1 MAREHWSIGRWGLI
15 GALIAGAV
23 LLFAACGGEGEES
36 EQAASAVES
45 AAQQEQQYDDSSP
58 AQASGS
64 AGDRSAGAAEEA
76 AQEDREAAATAA
88 RTYGV
93 AEEEA
98 DEAEEAEEE
107 ASSSGGSAARP
118 RSASSASASSVSAD
132 EEEAAV
138 RPSRGSPSATTFE
151 DYRRTGFADAR
162 EDDTS
167 TFSLDVD
174 RTSYRLALNWAR
186 EGYEIDPASVRAE
199 EWVNAFDYGYEQ
211 PAGEDFFRIVTD
223 LLEHPLDGERVIA
236 RVGFQAPELAD
247 DVPLNVTLVLDASGS
262 MVEGNRVEIA
272 RAAAESIRD
281 GLRRQDRMAVVHFST
296 DVLSQ
301 YTAWPDRPDAREIER
316 SIDALSPHESTN
328 VQAGLDRGV
337 EFAAQMRRQRPD
349 AFNYIVLMSDGVAN
363 VDATD
368 PFAILRRSGD
378 LQEGNPLRLIT
389 IGVGIANYN
398 DYLLEQLAQ
407 HGNGWYRYLGSV
419 DEARATFGRGN
430 WLALSRP
437 FADAARAQVRW
448 DAEHVA
454 EWRILGYENRVTSDR
469 SFTEDR
475 REFAEIP
482 AGSAT
487 TAFYELSLT
496 DAARRAG
503 AFSLG
508 SVELRWLTPIGRDA
522 RSQQAEIFGDLA
534 ERGDALS
541 RFGGVVAL
549 AADRYSALSRFGDG
563 SARGP
568 IGEELLD
575 LREELERLDR
585 ELGHLDSYRDF
596 GLLLDAMV
604 SAAPAGSSGGSGYS
618 R

>member
-23 LLFAACGGEGEES
+23 LLFAACGGKGES
-36 EQAASAVES
+36 EQAAAVMES
-45 AAQQEQQYDDSSP
+45 VAQQDQQHDDSS
-58 AQASGS
+58 S
-64 AGDRSAGAAEEA
+64 ARSSNAADDGSAGAAEEA
-76 AQEDREAAATAA
+76 AQDSQDDAMQEHAAAAA
-88 RTYGV
+88 
-93 AEEEA
+93 E
-98 DEAEEAEEE
+98 EAEEAEAEIA
-107 ASSSGGSAARP
+107 ASPRSSPATRTQ
-118 RSASSASASSVSAD
+118 SASSAPA
-132 EEEAAV
+132 EEEEPADSH
-138 RPSRGSPSATTFE
+138 SRGSPGAMTFE
-151 DYRRTGFADAR
+151 DYRRTGFVNAR

-199 EWVNAFDYGYEQ
+199 EWVNAFDYGYER

-262 MVEGNRVEIA
+262 MGEGDRVEIA

-281 GLRRQDRMAVVHFST
+281 GLRRQDRMAVVHFSS
-296 DVLSQ
+296 DVLPQ
-301 YTAWPDRPDAREIER
+301 YMAWPDRPDALEIEN
-316 SIDALSPHESTN
+316 SIDALRPHESTN

-337 EFAAQMRRQRPD
+337 EFAAQMRRERPD

-378 LQEGNPLRLIT
+378 RQEGNPLRLIT

-407 HGNGWYRYLGSV
+407 HGNGWYRYLSSD

-563 SARGP
+563 PARGP

-575 LREELERLDR
+575 LQEELERLDR

-596 GLLLDAMV
+596 GLLLDAMA

>member
-23 LLFAACGGEGEES
+23 LLFAACGGEGES
-36 EQAASAVES
+36 EQAAAAMES
-45 AAQQEQQYDDSSP
+45 VAQQDQQHDDSSLTRSSN
-58 AQASGS
+58 AADDG
-64 AGDRSAGAAEEA
+64 SAGAAEEA
-76 AQEDREAAATAA
+76 AQDSQDDAMQEHAAAA
-88 RTYGV
+88 
-93 AEEEA
+93 AEEE
-98 DEAEEAEEE
+98 EAEEAEAE
-107 ASSSGGSAARP
+107 AAASPRSSPVTRTQ
-118 RSASSASASSVSAD
+118 SASSASAD
-132 EEEAAV
+132 EEESADSH
-138 RPSRGSPSATTFE
+138 SRGSPGATTFE
-151 DYRRTGFADAR
+151 DYRRTGFVNAH

-199 EWVNAFDYGYEQ
+199 EWINAFDYGYER
-211 PAGEDFFRIVTD
+211 PAGEDFFRITTA
-223 LLEHPLDGERVIA
+223 LLEHPLDGERLIA

-262 MVEGNRVEIA
+262 MEEGNRVAIA
-272 RAAAESIRD
+272 RAAAEAIRT
-281 GLRRQDRMAVVHFST
+281 GLRGQDRMAVVHFSS

-301 YTAWPDRPDAREIER
+301 YTAQPARPNDREIER
-316 SIDALSPHESTN
+316 SIDLLRPHESTN

-337 EFAAQMRRQRPD
+337 ELAAQMRRQRPD

-368 PFAILRRSGD
+368 PFAILRQSGD
-378 LQEGNPLRLIT
+378 RQEGNPLRLIT
-389 IGVGIANYN
+389 VGVGIANYN

-407 HGNGWYRYLGSV
+407 HGNGWYRYLSSS

-430 WLALSRP
+430 WQALSRP

-496 DAARRAG
+496 DAARRSG

-508 SVELRWLTPIGRDA
+508 SVELRWLTPIGREA

-563 SARGP
+563 SDREP

-575 LREELERLDR
+575 LREELRGLDS

-604 SAAPAGSSGGSGYS
+604 SAAPAGSSGDSGYS

>member
-1 MAREHWSIGRWGLI
+1 MARQHWSIGRWGLI

-23 LLFAACGGEGEES
+23 LLFAACGGTEES
-36 EQAASAVES
+36 EQAVSVVES
-45 AAQQEQQYDDSSP
+45 AAQQEQQYDDSSS
-58 AQASGS
+58 AQSSDAAGDGS
-64 AGDRSAGAAEEA
+64 AGVAEEA
-76 AQEDREAAATAA
+76 AQEDREYATTA
-88 RTYGV
+88 Y
-93 AEEEA
+93 AEEE
-98 DEAEEAEEE
+98 ESAEEESDEE
-107 ASSSGGSAARP
+107 ASSSVGSATRP
-118 RSASSASASSVSAD
+118 LWSASSASADEEQSAD
-132 EEEAAV
+132 SA
-138 RPSRGSPSATTFE
+138 SRGSPYATTFE
-151 DYRRTGFADAR
+151 DYRRTGFVDAR

-186 EGYEIDPASVRAE
+186 QGYEIDPASVRAE
-199 EWVNAFDYGYEQ
+199 EWINAFDYGYER

-262 MVEGNRVEIA
+262 MREGDRVGIA
-272 RAAAESIRD
+272 RAAAEAIRD
-281 GLRRQDRMAVVHFST
+281 GLRSQDQMAVVHFSS
-296 DVLSQ
+296 DVLPQ
-301 YTAWPDRPDAREIER
+301 YTVEPDRPGAWAIER
-316 SIDALSPHESTN
+316 SIKALRPHESTN

-337 EFAAQMRRQRPD
+337 ELAARMRWQRPD

-368 PFAILRRSGD
+368 PFAILGRSGD

-407 HGNGWYRYLGSV
+407 HGNGWYRYLSSG
-419 DEARATFGRGN
+419 DEARATFGHGN

-454 EWRILGYENRVTSDR
+454 EWRILGYENRVASDR
-469 SFTEDR
+469 SFTENR

-508 SVELRWLTPIGRDA
+508 SVELRWLTPIGREA

>member
-15 GALIAGAV
+15 GALIAGAA
-23 LLFAACGGEGEES
+23 LLFAACGGGAGES

-45 AAQQEQQYDDSSP
+45 AAQQDQQYEDPPAARSSD
-58 AQASGS
+58 A
-64 AGDRSAGAAEEA
+64 AGDGSAGAAEEA
-76 AQEDREAAATAA
+76 AQEDREEAATAA
-88 RTYGV
+88 YAV
-93 AEEEA
+93 AE
-98 DEAEEAEEE
+98 EEAEEE
-107 ASSSGGSAARP
+107 ASSSGGTATRP
-118 RSASSASASSVSAD
+118 RSASSASASSASAD
-132 EEEAAV
+132 EEESAGSH
-138 RPSRGSPSATTFE
+138 SRGSPRATTFE
-151 DYRRTGFADAR
+151 DYRRTGFVDAR
-162 EDDTS
+162 EDGTS

-199 EWVNAFDYGYEQ
+199 EWVNAFDYGYER

-262 MVEGNRVEIA
+262 MGEGDRVEIA

-281 GLRRQDRMAVVHFST
+281 GLRRQDRMAVVQFSS
-296 DVLSQ
+296 DVLPQ
-301 YTAWPDRPDAREIER
+301 YMAWPDRPDALEIEN
-316 SIDALSPHESTN
+316 SIDALRPHESTN

-337 EFAAQMRRQRPD
+337 EFAAQMRRERPD

-378 LQEGNPLRLIT
+378 RQEGNPLRLIT

-407 HGNGWYRYLGSV
+407 HGNGWYRYLSSD

-508 SVELRWLTPIGRDA
+508 NVELRWLTPIGRDA

-563 SARGP
+563 PARGP

-575 LREELERLDR
+575 LQEELERLDR

-596 GLLLDAMV
+596 GLLLDAMA

>member
-1 MAREHWSIGRWGLI
+1 MAREYRRIGRWGLI
-15 GALIAGAV
+15 GALIAGAA
-23 LLFAACGGEGEES
+23 LLFAACGGGDGDAAGDSGQAVSAMDGGERQVQQSESSSSATSSGAADDGSADTDEVSDSAMQEEPEES
-36 EQAASAVES
+36 MEEES
-45 AAQQEQQYDDSSP
+45 AA
-58 AQASGS
+58 
-64 AGDRSAGAAEEA
+64 
-76 AQEDREAAATAA
+76 
-88 RTYGV
+88 

-98 DEAEEAEEE
+98 ASAG
-107 ASSSGGSAARP
+107 SSSGSGSAARP
-118 RSASSASASSVSAD
+118 RAAPSASAD
-132 EEEAAV
+132 EEESAD
-138 RPSRGSPSATTFE
+138 SQFRGSPGATTFE
-151 DYRRTGFADAR
+151 DYRRLGFADAR

-199 EWVNAFDYGYEQ
+199 EWINAFDYGYER
-211 PAGEDFFRIVTD
+211 PSSEDFFRITTD

-236 RVGFQAPELAD
+236 RVGFQAPELSD
-247 DVPLNVTLVLDASGS
+247 DAPLNVTLVLDASGS
-262 MVEGNRVEIA
+262 MREGGRVEIA
-272 RAAAESIRD
+272 HAGAEAIRD

-296 DVLSQ
+296 GVLWEHE
-301 YTAWPDRPDAREIER
+301 AGPDRPDAREIR
-316 SIDALSPHESTN
+316 QSIDALSPHSSTN

-337 EFAAQMRRQRPD
+337 ELAAEMRRQRPD

-368 PFAILRRSGD
+368 PFAILGESGD
-378 LQEGNPLRLIT
+378 REEGNPLRLVT

-407 HGNGWYRYLGSV
+407 HGNGWYRYLSSA

-454 EWRILGYENRVTSDR
+454 EWRILGYENRVAPDSA
-469 SFTEDR
+469 FAEDR

-482 AGSAT
+482 SGSAT

-508 SVELRWLTPIGRDA
+508 SVELRWLTPIGREA
-522 RSQQAEIFGDLA
+522 RSQQAEVFGDLA
-534 ERGDALS
+534 ERAGALS

-549 AADRYSALSRFGDG
+549 AADRYSALSLFGDG
-563 SARGP
+563 SDRGR
-568 IGEELLD
+568 IGDELRS
-575 LREELERLDR
+575 LREQLGWLEE

-604 SAAPAGSSGGSGYS
+604 SAAPAGSSSGSGYS